1 MMAKGLELFG
11 TRNLVAYD
19 IGCDF
24 SKTVTLTSLAHLFSD
39 QEFRCC
45 VNAFHGYSHNYLC
58 QLRHHP
64 NSIEGMGIED
74 LETLEHVFSASN
86 ALASITCYMSAYRR
100 RIFIDLYFQ
109 QWDAEK
115 YQNLVTMLHYNYRQA
130 LEIIETNS
138 RDVQEVLHLKGL
150 SENDLDTFISSK
162 HQYFETLGKESEGD
176 LHAIA
181 YVELLEELKAVK

>member
-1 MMAKGLELFG
+1 
-11 TRNLVAYD
+11 
-19 IGCDF
+19 
-24 SKTVTLTSLAHLFSD
+24 
-39 QEFRCC
+39 
-45 VNAFHGYSHNYLC
+45 
-58 QLRHHP
+58 
-64 NSIEGMGIED
+64 MGIED
-74 LETLEHVFSASN
+74 LKTLERVFSTSN
-86 ALASITCYMSAYRR
+86 ALASITRYMSAYRH

-115 YQNLVTMLHYNYRQA
+115 YQNLVTMLHHNYRQA

-150 SENDLDTFISSK
+150 SENDLDTFISSER
-162 HQYFETLGKESEGD
+162 QYFETLGKESEGD